1 MHVVLIHGMGRTP
14 RSMARLG
21 RRLNEAGHSTSAF
34 GYGVRTSPI
43 DQLSQRFSR
52 ELSAIRQPYAVV
64 GHSLG
69 NILYRLAEPDLDRL
83 PQQVAMLAPPNNAAA
98 VARLV
103 SSLPLAGNVFR
114 LLTGDA
120 GRRLTDPAFF
130 LSIPKPRAET
140 IVFAGDAGPRLKLPF
155 DHQPNDG
162 IVAVEE
168 TRLAGIEHEVVP
180 AIHTFIMN
188 HPRVVRRI
196 TDRLR

>member
-14 RSMARLG
+14 RSMARLS
-21 RRLNEAGHSTSAF
+21 RRLNEAGHSTSSF

-43 DQLSQRFSR
+43 AALTQRFGR
-52 ELSAIRQPYAVV
+52 ELDQIRVPYAVI

-69 NILYRLAEPDLDRL
+69 NILYRLAEPSLDHL
-83 PQQVAMLAPPNNAAA
+83 PQHVVMLAPPNNAAA
-98 VARLV
+98 IARLV

-120 GRRLTDPAFF
+120 GRQLIDPAFF
-130 LSIPKPRAET
+130 SAIPLPRAPSL
-140 IVFAGDAGPRLKLPF
+140 VFAGDAGPRLKLPF

-162 IVAVEE
+162 IVSVQE
-168 TRLAGIEHEVVP
+168 TRLHGIDHEVVP

-196 TDRLR
+196 TERLR